1 VRFFY
6 LLFLMTL
13 AISPAVPSQSSS
25 SSQASMKSVDHLKDF
40 QVIELRRY
48 TVKEGE
54 RDHFTSY
61 FESFFPEAF
70 EQLGALVAGQFHER
84 NNPVG
89 FTWIRLFHTLDDR
102 PKVNSAFYYGPVWK
116 EHKQPVNAILPD
128 SDNVLLLKPLTP
140 ERGVTVLPAIDPV
153 TETDGAHGVVVAEI
167 FSVKQGSVDAFAK
180 EAETTFAKY
189 RQAGAREAG
198 VLVTLDG
205 PNNFPQLP
213 IRTDGPFLVW
223 LGLLENDNVLQSAF
237 SSVAQESSAKLSATN
252 LLRAKPEIVIL
263 DPTHRSRLRWLPSEL
278 K

>member
-1 VRFFY
+1 MRFFY
-6 LLFLMTL
+6 LLFLVIL
-13 AISPAVPSQSSS
+13 AISPASLAQTTS
-25 SSQASMKSVDHLKDF
+25 SSQPSMQSVEHLKDF
-40 QVIELRRY
+40 QVVELRRY

-70 EQLGALVAGQFHER
+70 EQLGALVAGSFHER

-128 SDNVLLLKPLTP
+128 SDNVLLLRPLTP
-140 ERGVTVLPAIDPV
+140 DRGVPVLPAVDPV
-153 TETDGAHGVVVAEI
+153 TETEGAHGVVVAEI
-167 FSVKQGSVDAFAK
+167 FPVKKGSVDAFAK
-180 EAETTFAKY
+180 EAEAIFAKY

-198 VLVTLDG
+198 VLVTLDVT
-205 PNNFPQLP
+205 NNFPQLP

-223 LGLLENDNVLQSAF
+223 LGLLENDNVLQNAF
-237 SSVAQESSAKLSATN
+237 NRVAQESSSKLVATN
-252 LLRAKPEIVIL
+252 LLREKPQIVIL
-263 DPTHRSRLRWLPSEL
+263 EPTHRSRLRWLRSEQ